1 MPSEITP
8 KFNGKASCFAQFLV
22 EFVGYA
28 LLHVKGVDGLHA
40 LDDEDSTTWYPHHVH
55 QGEGAAYH
63 FVSGDNMDVDP
74 TYQEQ
79 VLAAGVP
86 AYPASSTQAEKAT
99 ARAATCLAG
108 QGWGGPRG

>member
-40 LDDEDSTTWYPHHVH
+40 LDDEDSKFW
-55 QGEGAAYH
+55 
-63 FVSGDNMDVDP
+63 
-74 TYQEQ
+74 
-79 VLAAGVP
+79 
-86 AYPASSTQAEKAT
+86 KT
-99 ARAATCLAG
+99 ARGRGLTCTY
-108 QGWGGPRG
+108 RGA